1 MNFPAKTW
9 VPDVRLERDDGEG
22 EEDEVEA
29 AEAVLERHEVE
40 VRVGAGE
47 VHLDDVHVRHVGHH
61 EDHREGRQEE
71 EVEQRGRGRALGR
84 QRKNRKC
91 SLFSLRTNPP
101 L

>member
-1 MNFPAKTW
+1 M
-9 VPDVRLERDDGEG
+9 
-22 EEDEVEA
+22 EA

-84 QRKNRKC
+84 GKEKTGNAAY
-91 SLFSLRTNPP
+91 SG
-101 L
+101 